1 MESCRP
7 FEVGWVDPSR
17 DFVHVLDDESLDVL
31 LGARDTITDFCEYL
45 RWKENL
51 VRSALDRGVRLIHT
65 GEEELL
71 AKYLGTWTN
80 ARHGFALPHNSNV
93 VLLEE
98 GDWDAFQASPQR
110 RSQVAADQISY
121 AWDELIETFNR
132 NILAGTSYDTST
144 TLISD
149 RERIM
154 RFLAREPRLRRRIL
168 AGALLGLIS
177 KGKGTERT
185 TRVVIP
191 TSPGDPYYCFLLL
204 PHLFGRPHEE
214 YRAVRGHLL
223 EALCLVTKVVF
234 PDALDVIG
242 LATEPGIDT
251 SVRSEDSLYLDAR
264 VWSEE
269 MEAHA
274 RKLQAD
280 LGLLTNYTTFKD
292 KVREFP
298 SPLHEETIAPGPN
311 PRNKPCPCGSG
322 RKYKKCHGQ

>member
-1 MESCRP
+1 
-7 FEVGWVDPSR
+7 
-17 DFVHVLDDESLDVL
+17 
-31 LGARDTITDFCEYL
+31 
-45 RWKENL
+45 
-51 VRSALDRGVRLIHT
+51 
-65 GEEELL
+65 
-71 AKYLGTWTN
+71 
-80 ARHGFALPHNSNV
+80 
-93 VLLEE
+93 
-98 GDWDAFQASPQR
+98 
-110 RSQVAADQISY
+110 
-121 AWDELIETFNR
+121 
-132 NILAGTSYDTST
+132 
-144 TLISD
+144 
-149 RERIM
+149 M

-168 AGALLGLIS
+168 SEALLGLIS

-204 PHLFGRPHEE
+204 PHLFGRPYEE
-214 YRAVRGHLL
+214 YRAVRGHIL

-251 SVRSEDSLYLDAR
+251 SFRSEDSLYLDAR

-280 LGLLTNYTTFKD
+280 LGLLTSYSTFKD
-292 KVREFP
+292 KVQEFP
-298 SPLHEETIAPGPN
+298 SPSDEEIIAPGSN
-311 PRNKPCPCGSG
+311 PRNKRCPCGSG